1 MKGLN
6 DVEVE
11 KNYQV
16 FVTLLMHF
24 REVDVRVEAK
34 GEQGITLGFNR
45 GQLEGKESEI
55 QLL

>member
-45 GQLEGKESEI
+45 GELEGKESEI